1 MTKVLLVLLFF
12 TGAAYGQAAGGPK
25 EPAMD
30 EEFTL
35 KVGQKVTVKDTNLT
49 VRFLAVAEDS
59 RCPVDVTCV
68 WAGNARLEFELLV
81 SEKNRSLVSLNTGN
95 EPKAA
100 QLKKFKL
107 KLVGLT
113 PGRKEGGALN
123 SADYEVTVIVGKR
136 DPRNKDN

>member
-1 MTKVLLVLLFF
+1 MTKLFLALLLF
-12 TGAAYGQAAGGPK
+12 TGAAYGQAADGPK

-35 KVGQKVTVKDTNLT
+35 KVGQKVTLKDTNLT

-81 SEKNRSLVSLNTGN
+81 SDQNRALVSLNTGV

-113 PGRKEGGALN
+113 PGKKEGRPLN
-123 SADYEVTVIVGKR
+123 PADYEATVIVGKR